1 MHRKFNQFWYP
12 ILLRLPFEHFIIRHE
27 FLYAS
32 LTFTSSTTKKSI
44 FVHWKWMPIIQFKIK
59 LYFFS
64 LYRESYQFQTGKVV
78 SMIFLGM
85 NKLLNRKCFWQVVC
99 CCCFMPF
106 FFHYFC
112 FQYFSRIQP
121 NDIFKK
127 NKQTYLLL
135 PEVRTHNNNETRFLV
150 IRFFFNC
157 WF

>member
-64 LYRESYQFQTGKVV
+64 SYRESYQFLTGKVV

-106 FFHYFC
+106 FFHYF
-112 FQYFSRIQP
+112 FSSISAVFSQMTFSR
-121 NDIFKK
+121 
-127 NKQTYLLL
+127 KQANISVASQT
-135 PEVRTHNNNETRFLV
+135 VSA
-150 IRFFFNC
+150 
-157 WF
+157 